1 MIKLI
6 DPIKFS
12 LFSDE
17 DQEEYLDTIKEW
29 IEENEDEF
37 IQEMEEIA
45 TQHLSEQSES
55 FGLSTTNL
63 DNFYVFDLY
72 EILTSKKGTI
82 FIWMLNET
90 KTELIA
96 LDRIITFP
104 IDLFDYD
111 SYFIIKY
118 GVIIK
123 EISANHAER
132 LLKNKM
138 KLRRN

>member
-123 EISANHAER
+123 EISANQAER

>member
-6 DPIKFS
+6 DPIKF
-12 LFSDE
+12 LLLSDV
-17 DQEEYLDTIKEW
+17 DQEEYLETLKEW

-72 EILTSKKGTI
+72 EILTSKKGTV

-104 IDLFDYD
+104 IDLSEYD

-123 EISANHAER
+123 EISANQAER

-138 KLRRN
+138 KIRRN

>member
-6 DPIKFS
+6 DPIKFL

-72 EILTSKKGTI
+72 EILTSKKGTV

-104 IDLFDYD
+104 IDLSEYD

-123 EISANHAER
+123 EISANQAER

-138 KLRRN
+138 KIRRN

>member
-6 DPIKFS
+6 DPIKFL

-37 IQEMEEIA
+37 IQELEEIA

-72 EILTSKKGTI
+72 EILTSKKGTV

-90 KTELIA
+90 KTELIT

-123 EISANHAER
+123 EISANQAER
-132 LLKNKM
+132 LLKYKM
-138 KLRRN
+138 KIRRN

>member
-6 DPIKFS
+6 DPIKF
-12 LFSDE
+12 LLLSDE

-72 EILTSKKGTI
+72 EILTSKKGTV

-96 LDRIITFP
+96 LDRTITFP
-104 IDLFDYD
+104 TDLFDYD

-123 EISANHAER
+123 EISANQAER

-138 KLRRN
+138 KIRRN

>member
-6 DPIKFS
+6 DPIKFL

-29 IEENEDEF
+29 IEENEEEF

-104 IDLFDYD
+104 IDLSEYD

-123 EISANHAER
+123 EISANQAER

>member
-55 FGLSTTNL
+55 SGLTTTNL

-104 IDLFDYD
+104 IDLSEYD
-111 SYFIIKY
+111 SYFIIKN
-118 GVIIK
+118 GELLK
-123 EISANHAER
+123 EISANQAER

>member
-6 DPIKFS
+6 DPIKFL

-29 IEENEDEF
+29 IEENEEEF

-123 EISANHAER
+123 EISANQAER

>member
-6 DPIKFS
+6 DPIKF
-12 LFSDE
+12 LLLSDV
-17 DQEEYLDTIKEW
+17 DQEEYLETLKEW

-72 EILTSKKGTI
+72 EILTSKKGTV

-123 EISANHAER
+123 EISANQAER

-138 KLRRN
+138 KIRRN